1 MFLRFGLP
9 EKPVLFSFSMKR
21 SVFFCQPLTE
31 FKTFPSDIDQT
42 AQHQQ
47 HVLDAL
53 VRMVTITWSINI
65 ILTEKIHVG

>member
-1 MFLRFGLP
+1 
-9 EKPVLFSFSMKR
+9 MKR
-21 SVFFCQPLTE
+21 SVFFCRPLTE

-53 VRMVTITWSINI
+53 VRMVTIT
-65 ILTEKIHVG
+65 